1 MRLTTKATSVILTC
15 VIVHVRGVDDMLW
28 ARFRAHATIHRQS
41 LKAALAAALRLYL
54 GDTPEKER
62 KT

>member
-1 MRLTTKATSVILTC
+1 
-15 VIVHVRGVDDMLW
+15 MLW

-54 GDTPEKER
+54 GDTPENTER
-62 KT
+62 AP

>member
-1 MRLTTKATSVILTC
+1 
-15 VIVHVRGVDDMLW
+15 MLW

-62 KT
+62 AS